1 MLADYDDNLDVP
13 QNIMKV
19 RKWNWKSGVVGSVY
33 NFSLSKSEE
42 IDYRIFLV
50 KQRCEFMN

>member
-19 RKWNWKSGVVGSVY
+19 RDWNWKSSVVGSVY

-50 KQRCEFMN
+50 KQRYELVN